1 MTDTTGINS
10 HALPSSA
17 RLLRSTLI
25 AAAVALALLVTAVLP
40 AEYGIDP
47 TGVGRVLGLTEM
59 GKVKAQLAREA
70 ASSATTSPPIAADS
84 VARATPRAAGATTP
98 PAQAAAAAVAA
109 DSTRRDSV
117 QVVHRPNEGK
127 EIKLIM
133 VKGARV
139 NYSWTLDKGA
149 VGFETHGD
157 TLNAPRGVFHSY
169 GKGRDSTYDKGS
181 FVAVFNGMHGWFWR
195 NRSSGTVTVTLRTDG
210 QYSELK
216 RMP

>member
-1 MTDTTGINS
+1 
-10 HALPSSA
+10 
-17 RLLRSTLI
+17 
-25 AAAVALALLVTAVLP
+25 
-40 AEYGIDP
+40 
-47 TGVGRVLGLTEM
+47 
-59 GKVKAQLAREA
+59 QLAREA
-70 ASSATTSPPIAADS
+70 ASSATTTPPIAADS
-84 VARATPRAAGATTP
+84 AARATPPTAGATTP
-98 PAQAAAAAVAA
+98 SAAAAAVAA

-117 QVVHRPNEGK
+117 QVVLRPNEAK

-139 NYSWTLDKGA
+139 NFSWTLDKGA

-195 NRSSGTVTVTLRTDG
+195 NRTSKTVTVTLRTDG